1 MHLCDIAEQSIFNAA
16 VMLRTADFI
25 QIDHDF
31 LLYTNMPSSQRIF
44 MYLFVSTDFD
54 KKAKKETCPLLEQ
67 FLCHIAKTGET
78 M

>member
-1 MHLCDIAEQSIFNAA
+1 MYKHAVVAA
-16 VMLRTADFI
+16 HIYVFI
-25 QIDHDF
+25 
-31 LLYTNMPSSQRIF
+31 
-44 MYLFVSTDFD
+44 VSTDFD